1 MPKKGFYLLLAML
14 CGVLLFLGWPPKYM
28 FPFLF
33 VGMVPLFYAHHHME
47 TNNAKAKKFF
57 IWYVYFGLLVWNIL
71 TTWWVGYAHIGGG
84 IAMLLANTALMII
97 PFSAYIYTKRI
108 IGENKALMAFVL
120 YWLAFE
126 YLHLT
131 WEISYPWLTLG
142 NGLAM
147 IPWLVQWY
155 EYTGILG
162 GSLWILSANVLVYKL
177 IVNYS
182 KARIFQLS
190 ALLLI
195 PTICSVIIYTIPEEK
210 AVGTEVLVV
219 QPNIDPYNKFKAG
232 EELEQVDTFLALAEK
247 KITTNTRLMVLP
259 ETAIVEYLNE
269 SDINNQESI
278 LMLKKFI
285 AKHPQ
290 VEILT
295 GAATYRFFEPN
306 EKISAT
312 ARDAGNG
319 EKYDSYNTALLIT
332 KEGVKQIYHKS
343 KLVPGAEKMPYPQIL
358 GFLEYFSLDL
368 GGISGSLGIDKT
380 PVVFKTQNF
389 NLTPG
394 ICYESIYGDHLGKF
408 SQMGS
413 NVICI
418 ITNDGWWENTDG
430 YKQHLNYGRLRAIEL
445 RAPMVRCANTGIS
458 CYIDTKGNISHQTK
472 WWQAEAFLCEVKPST
487 KLTFYARSGNAIGRM
502 ASFIGVFFLLSV
514 MVKSKVN
521 AKKSRDN

>member
-1 MPKKGFYLLLAML
+1 MPKKILYSLMAILTGLLLY
-14 CGVLLFLGWPPKYM
+14 LGWPPKYL

-47 TNNAKAKKFF
+47 SNNSKERKYF
-57 IWYVYFGLLVWNIL
+57 IWYVYLGLLVWNIL
-71 TTWWVGYAHIGGG
+71 TTWWVGYASVGGA

-97 PFSAYIYTKRI
+97 PFSAFVYTKNVL
-108 IGENKALMAFVL
+108 GENRALMAFVL

-147 IPWLVQWY
+147 MPWLVQWY

-162 GSLWILSANVLVYKL
+162 GSLWILTINILVYKL
-177 IVNYS
+177 LLSHSKKDIV
-182 KARIFQLS
+182 QLS
-190 ALLLI
+190 LVVLI
-195 PTICSVIIYTIPEEK
+195 PSIYSIVVYNIPEKDAPE
-210 AVGTEVLVV
+210 TEVLVV
-219 QPNIDPYNKFKAG
+219 QPNIDPYNKFAPG
-232 EELEQVDTFLALAEK
+232 EELEQVNSFLLQAEK
-247 KITTNTRLMVLP
+247 VITSKTQLVVLP

-269 SDINNQESI
+269 GDINNQESI
-278 LMLKKFI
+278 ILIQKFI
-285 AKHPQ
+285 AKHPNI
-290 VEILT
+290 EILT
-295 GAATYRFFEPN
+295 GASTYRFFGLN

-319 EKYDSYNTALLIT
+319 EKYDSYNTALLIS

-343 KLVPGAEKMPYPQIL
+343 KLVPGVEKMPYPKVL
-358 GFLEYFSLDL
+358 GFLEYFSIDL
-368 GGISGSLGIDKT
+368 GGISGSLGSDEK
-380 PVVFKTQNF
+380 PVVFNTRHF

-418 ITNDGWWENTDG
+418 ITNDGWWEDTDG
-430 YKQHLNYGRLRAIEL
+430 YKQHLNYGRLRSIEL
-445 RAPMVRCANTGIS
+445 RAPTVRCANTGIS
-458 CYIDTKGNISHQTK
+458 CFIDSKGNISNQTK
-472 WWQAEAFLCEVKPST
+472 WWQKDAFLCQVKPST
-487 KLTFYARSGNAIGRM
+487 KLTFYAKSGNALGRM
-502 ASFIGVFFLLSV
+502 AAFVGVFFLLSV
-514 MVKSKVN
+514 VVKNKVN
-521 AKKSRDN
+521 KKTNH